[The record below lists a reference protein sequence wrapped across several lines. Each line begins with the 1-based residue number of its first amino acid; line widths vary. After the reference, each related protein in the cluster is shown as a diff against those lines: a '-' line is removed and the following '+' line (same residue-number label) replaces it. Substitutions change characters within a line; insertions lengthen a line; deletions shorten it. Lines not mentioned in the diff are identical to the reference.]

1 MKFSSWV
8 VLCWVLVWLLC
19 SCKNSSSNLESLS
32 STKAPKAIGPYSQA
46 IVSGNL
52 IFLSGQIGIN
62 AETGELG
69 VDIHQQ
75 TTQAM
80 DNIGHVLQEAGS
92 DFQHVTK
99 VTIFLSDMNNY
110 SVVNTIY
117 EKYFSGNKPARSTVQ
132 VAALPKNALVEI
144 ECIAIKR

>member
-62 AETGELG
+62 AEIGELG